1 MKNLNEFVVE
11 ERNQVRKNVKITSV
25 LCAILI
31 VVVAVE
37 VIYIRSSLH
46 KHVTAENIS
55 VMVMDSIYT
64 QLPELH
70 EQMIIGSYKTA
81 PSVANEV
88 VNYSL
93 GVMQSIGPMSIERTL
108 LLTDEVMAGLRTH
121 GTPIFED
128 FLLTIYGNVDANKEQ
143 LKNPAY
149 VSQQVDGLLDE
160 WEMQVQ
166 NEIEDGLLVTIIN
179 LNGQVSQLLS
189 TPQEELTKQQKAQKR
204 MLVCSKIMMDRLD

>member
-31 VVVAVE
+31 VVVAIE